1 MYAHCRLK
9 QDDNVIHCADYWVRF
24 NRRDGLGPRTG
35 GVYKDAE
42 RIKAGDP
49 EAIMKLGQQ
58 QNRMMTQR
66 VLFQGIAVVL
76 VALLGALASR

>member
-1 MYAHCRLK
+1 MTTLFI
-9 QDDNVIHCADYWVRF
+9 VLIIGCALTVGTALVR
-24 NRRDGLGPRTG
+24 GLAAF
-35 GVYKDAE
+35 YKDAE